1 MSMNSKSQI
10 CSLASVK
17 YLGAGQVIDVDT
29 DKTILAR
36 AMAVVYDNVRDSLLR
51 EYIWA
56 FATKRLVIPQTTS
69 PAFGWSSAHV
79 LPLDCMRLNRI
90 DNYGGT
96 YEIENN
102 LVLSN
107 HVGAMDIVYISN
119 LADITKYTPLFVS
132 LLAAELADAVGIEVR
147 GDGFKASREEK
158 LVTDLKDLRK
168 KAKLVDAQE
177 QRKKQRLLF
186 GEYENYRRGG
196 RVRNT
201 TDYIDV

>member
-1 MSMNSKSQI
+1 MLFRSVSQ
-10 CSLASVK
+10 S
-17 YLGAGQVIDVDT
+17 
-29 DKTILAR
+29 R
-36 AMAVVYDNVRDSLLR
+36 
-51 EYIWA
+51 
-56 FATKRLVIPQTTS
+56 
-69 PAFGWSSAHV
+69 
-79 LPLDCMRLNRI
+79 
-90 DNYGGT
+90 
-96 YEIENN
+96 
-102 LVLSN
+102 
-107 HVGAMDIVYISN
+107 
-119 LADITKYTPLFVS
+119 YTRLFVS
-132 LLAAELADAVGIEVR
+132 LLAAELADVVGIEGR